1 MSTMTREEKI
11 NLVKQIL
18 KEITMGAD
26 PDKLKKKYGPILRE
40 ISPFE
45 IAVIEQQLIREGV
58 KPEDI
63 LKVCDIHVDMF
74 REYLKDQE
82 IEGVPEGHPL
92 DLLIRENMVIMK
104 MAEALSLYASAIKN
118 TENPGDKKRHLDMA
132 IKILVK
138 LKDMIRR
145 HYRKNQ
151 MLLFPYLEK
160 RGIDAV
166 PRVLWGR
173 EDQVIVEIRR
183 ILGEKPSTPEEM
195 DKLADRLARI
205 AMDIADIGFRENKIL
220 YPAAWTLLS
229 EGEWATIHELAK
241 EFGYIVA
248 LEKEWVPREKP
259 VYPYMISGEIPRDKL
274 EKLPPEIRKAVGE
287 IKPDNYRVVRPD
299 DIDLETGFLKR
310 EEIINIFKH
319 LPLEMTYADNN
330 DRVRFFTMSKLA
342 KGFPRSKTII
352 GRRIGYCHPPRL
364 EKYVMKNV
372 EMLKKQGLLSREFWT
387 RMGGRIIRVLIVGVR
402 NDKGEYL
409 GTLEI
414 VEDMTDIVEHPEK
427 VKEKIMVL

>member
-45 IAVIEQQLIREGV
+45 IAVIEQQLIREGI

-74 REYLKDQE
+74 REYLKGQE

-92 DLLIRENMVIMK
+92 DLLIRENMEIMK
-104 MAEALSLYASAIKN
+104 TAEALSLYASAVKN
-118 TENPGDKKRHLDMA
+118 AEKPEEKKRHLDIA
-132 IKILVK
+132 LKILVK

-173 EDQVIVEIRR
+173 EDQVIVEIRK

-195 DKLADRLARI
+195 DKLADRLAKI

-229 EGEWATIHELAK
+229 EGDRAAIHELAK
-241 EFGYIVA
+241 EFGYIVPV
-248 LEKEWVPREKP
+248 EKEWVPKEKP
-259 VYPYMISGEIPRDKL
+259 VYPYMITGEIPGDKL

-287 IKPDNYRVVRPD
+287 IKPDNYRVARHD
-299 DIDLETGFLKR
+299 DIDLGTGFLKR
-310 EEIINIFKH
+310 EEIISIFKH

-330 DRVRFFTMSKLA
+330 DRVRFFTTSKLA

-352 GRRIGYCHPPRL
+352 GRKIGYCHPPRL

-414 VEDMTDIVEHPEK
+414 VEDMTNIVEHPEK
-427 VKEKIMVL
+427 IKEKIMVL